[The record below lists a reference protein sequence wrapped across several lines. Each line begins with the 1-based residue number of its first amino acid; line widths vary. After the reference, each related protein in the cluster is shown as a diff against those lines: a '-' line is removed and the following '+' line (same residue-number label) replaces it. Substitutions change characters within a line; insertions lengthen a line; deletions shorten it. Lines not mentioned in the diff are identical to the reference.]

1 MSALAILL
9 LAFSMS
15 VDAFAVAVGRGA
27 AIGCPRFS
35 VALRTGAVFG
45 LVEAI
50 TPLIG
55 WAAGAAAFS
64 YIQEYDHWVAF
75 ILLAGVGLHTLREA
89 FGAEERDERLQGG
102 RSLYILI
109 GTAIGTSL
117 DALAVGVSLAILD
130 VNILVI
136 AIAIGSATFIMA
148 SGGMMIGRMIGER
161 FRRAAGIVAGVALCG
176 LGSLILIEHLA

>member
-55 WAAGAAAFS
+55 WAMGAAAFR
-64 YIQEYDHWVAF
+64 YIQEFDHWVAF
-75 ILLAGVGLHTLREA
+75 VLLSGVGLHTLRET
-89 FGAEERDERLQGG
+89 FGAEKKDERPQSG
-102 RSLYILI
+102 RSLCILI

-130 VNILVI
+130 VDILVI

-148 SGGMMIGRMIGER
+148 SSGMMIGRMIGER
-161 FRRAAGIVAGVALCG
+161 FRCVAGILAAIVLFG
-176 LGSLILIEHLA
+176 LGFVILIEHLS

>member
-1 MSALAILL
+1 MSTRTVIRNLSIGLAS
-9 LAFSMS
+9 A
-15 VDAFAVAVGRGA
+15 AVLSACATGGSYVQSDPYGN
-27 AIGCPRFS
+27 PTQQQN
-35 VALRTGAVFG
+35 RTGK
-45 LVEAI
+45 
-50 TPLIG
+50 
-55 WAAGAAAFS
+55 GA
-64 YIQEYDHWVAF
+64 
-75 ILLAGVGLHTLREA
+75 
-89 FGAEERDERLQGG
+89 
-102 RSLYILI
+102 LI